1 LKNLC
6 QHKRRIRRNIS
17 QLSSILNEDNFGGA
31 GGGGGG
37 TYGIV
42 ISSYRIYNFYSLMT

>member
-1 LKNLC
+1 M
-6 QHKRRIRRNIS
+6 
-17 QLSSILNEDNFGGA
+17 NENNFGGA

-42 ISSYRIYNFYSLMT
+42 ISSVKYRIYNFYSLMI

>member
-1 LKNLC
+1 
-6 QHKRRIRRNIS
+6 
-17 QLSSILNEDNFGGA
+17 LNEDNFGGA

-42 ISSYRIYNFYSLMT
+42 ISSIKYIIFIY